1 MTDGEAGAP
10 VRVVRLRKRPEFLAA
25 ARGARWNTPAFLLQ
39 CVERGAP
46 RDLEVAGVGFTATR
60 KLGSAVIRNR
70 AKRRLREAVR
80 LAAPGVA
87 RSGRDY
93 VLVARPPVLTC
104 SFDNLL
110 EDVRQSFAGVERKL
124 GRTRA

>member
-1 MTDGEAGAP
+1 M
-10 VRVVRLRKRPEFLAA
+10 VRLLKRAEFLAA

-46 RDLEVAGVGFTATR
+46 RDEEVAGVGFTATR

-80 LAAPGVA
+80 LAAHEVA
-87 RSGRDY
+87 SPGRDY
-93 VLVARPPVLTC
+93 VLVARTPVLKC
-104 SFDNLL
+104 PFDKLL
-110 EDVRQSFAGVERKL
+110 EDVRQSFAGAERKL
-124 GRTRA
+124 RKSRA